1 MKIKLERKEKRN
13 NVKKVPTIKVGT
25 HKKTTTVLWILL
37 LISIA
42 FGVYKNFTA
51 IDQHTTHEKEVIEQ
65 RVIDTNKIESFS
77 RNFITVFYSWE
88 HNQKALDQRTEK
100 LKDYLTEELQVLN
113 ADMVRTDIPTNST
126 VESIQFWDIKPIDK
140 NNFDVLFTVTQTI
153 IEQDKKRTVRSAYT
167 LTIHVD
173 DKENMVIVKNPTIS
187 NTPTKSHYQP
197 KPIDTDGTVG
207 AKTTEE
213 IDLFLQTFFKL
224 YPNANKKELSY
235 YTNDD
240 RFIPIGKDY
249 KYLELINP
257 IYKKSEGNYKIV
269 VTIKYLDNIT
279 KSNQLSQF
287 YLLLQKKDNWKIINY
302 FQKI

>member
-13 NVKKVPTIKVGT
+13 KVKKVPTIKVGT
-25 HKKTTTVLWILL
+25 HKKTTTALWILL
-37 LISIA
+37 LTSIT

-126 VESIQFWDIKPIDK
+126 VESIQFWDIKPIDQ
-140 NNFDVLFTVTQTI
+140 NNFEVLFTVRQNIT
-153 IEQDKKRTVRSAYT
+153 EQDKKQTNDSAYT
-167 LTIHVD
+167 LTVHLD
-173 DKENMVIVKNPTIS
+173 DKENMVIFKNPTIS
-187 NTPTKSHYQP
+187 NIPTKSNYKP
-197 KPIDTDGTVG
+197 KLSDSDGTVD

-213 IDLFLQTFFKL
+213 IDSFLKTFFKL
-224 YPNANKKELSY
+224 YPKANEKELSY
-235 YTNDD
+235 YVNNHALK
-240 RFIPIGKDY
+240 PINKQY
-249 KYLELINP
+249 QFLELA
-257 IYKKSEGNYKIV
+257 SSNYSLKNNQV
-269 VTIKYLDNIT
+269 VAQLSVKYLDPLT
-279 KSNQLSQF
+279 KTIQISEFNLV
-287 YLLLQKKDNWKIINY
+287 LQKFDNWIVI
-302 FQKI
+302 Q